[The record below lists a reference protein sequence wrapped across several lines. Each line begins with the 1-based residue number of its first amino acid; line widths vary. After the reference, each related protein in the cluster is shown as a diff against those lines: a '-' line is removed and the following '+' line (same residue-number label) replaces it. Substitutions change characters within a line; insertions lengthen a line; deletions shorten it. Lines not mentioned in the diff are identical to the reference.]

1 MASDDRLI
9 DGCTYRAA
17 IIRDESKRGK
27 WGRGRDTTE
36 LKTRSICVT
45 EIMSSTRN
53 GSPQTMCR
61 KTRRNEVK
69 QSRIRNETK

>member
-17 IIRDESKRGK
+17 IIRDESRGE
-27 WGRGRDTTE
+27 GGDTTE

-61 KTRRNEVK
+61 KTRRSEVK